1 MNLNRRTVFG
11 SLRRGLIGCLLLILI
26 VGTSG
31 VVVAHPASS
40 SPGVDS
46 ISSESL
52 EGAPDH
58 LGQQVISPDPVPQV
72 EQVEAEGEEAETE
85 GGESG
90 EGGQSLI
97 GDWWGLGEEAQETA
111 YMGLVELGVV
121 ILTIGLGGYMLA
133 KRTSIV
139 PAQYRRYL
147 LPAHEWSMLL
157 GIALTAPHFFG
168 VEEWEG
174 LGFAVGVLLAI
185 EVISGLYG
193 YYLHR
198 HVIRLGRGDESPAIL
213 SNVLALSKKTVF
225 SRWRWIH
232 RSLTVVTAVVLV
244 LHIVTA
250 IGG

>member
-1 MNLNRRTVFG
+1 VDSVSSG
-11 SLRRGLIGCLLLILI
+11 SLE
-26 VGTSG
+26 
-31 VVVAHPASS
+31 
-40 SPGVDS
+40 D
-46 ISSESL
+46 
-52 EGAPDH
+52 APDH
-58 LGQQVISPDPVPQV
+58 AGQQVTAPDPVPRD
-72 EQVEAEGEEAETE
+72 EQVEAEDEEDETE
-85 GGESG
+85 DEEETE
-90 EGGQSLI
+90 EGRSVI
-97 GDWWGLGEEAQETA
+97 GDWWGLGGEAQETA

-121 ILTIGLGGYMLA
+121 VLTLGLGGYMLA
-133 KRTSIV
+133 KRTSVV

-157 GIALTAPHFFG
+157 GTALTAPHFFG

-185 EVISGLYG
+185 EVASGLYG

-198 HVIRLGRGDESPAIL
+198 HVIRLGRGDESPVIL
-213 SNVLALSKKTVF
+213 GTILALSKKMVF

-250 IGG
+250 LGE

>member
-1 MNLNRRTVFG
+1 MNLQG
-11 SLRRGLIGCLLLILI
+11 SLRRGLIGCILLILI

-31 VVVAHPASS
+31 VVVAHPVSS
-40 SPGVDS
+40 SPGADT
-46 ISSESL
+46 ISSEDL
-52 EGAPDH
+52 EGASDH
-58 LGQQVISPDPVPQV
+58 LGQQVISPDTVQI
-72 EQVEAEGEEAETE
+72 EQVEVEDEEGEIEDGEEEE
-85 GGESG
+85 GGGSV
-90 EGGQSLI
+90 I
-97 GDWWGLGEEAQETA
+97 GDWWGLGEEAQESA

-133 KRTSIV
+133 KRTSVV
-139 PAQYRRYL
+139 PTQYRRYL

-157 GIALTAPHFFG
+157 GTALTVPHFFG

-198 HVIRLGRGDESPAIL
+198 HVIRLGRGGESPAIL
-213 SNVLALSKKTVF
+213 RNVLTLSKKVVF
-225 SRWRWIH
+225 SRWLWIH

-250 IGG
+250 IGE

>member
-1 MNLNRRTVFG
+1 MNPRQ
-11 SLRRGLIGCLLLILI
+11 SLWRGLIWCVLLILI

-31 VVVAHPASS
+31 AVGAHPASS
-40 SPGVDS
+40 SPGGDS
-46 ISSESL
+46 ISSKSF
-52 EGAPDH
+52 EGAPDQFE
-58 LGQQVISPDPVPQV
+58 QQVRSPDPVPQV
-72 EQVEAEGEEAETE
+72 EQVEVKDVEGETESEEENGEDEE
-85 GGESG
+85 GGGSV
-90 EGGQSLI
+90 I

-121 ILTIGLGGYMLA
+121 ILTVGLGGYMLA

-139 PAQYRRYL
+139 PVQYRRYM

-157 GIALTAPHFFG
+157 GTALTAPHFFG

-198 HVIRLGRGDESPAIL
+198 HVIRLGRGNESPTIL
-213 SNVLALSKKTVF
+213 SNVLALSKRAVF

-250 IGG
+250 IGD